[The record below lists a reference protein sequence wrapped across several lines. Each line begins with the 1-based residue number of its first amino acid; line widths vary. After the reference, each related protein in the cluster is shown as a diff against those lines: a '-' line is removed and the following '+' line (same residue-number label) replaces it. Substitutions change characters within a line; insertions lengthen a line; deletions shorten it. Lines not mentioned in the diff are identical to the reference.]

1 MPVRAQLSVGP
12 CGRKGTIISVSL
24 PNGAVVSAASTYQ
37 APKTIT
43 AISNAAEASVS
54 STAHGFTAG
63 DLLEL
68 TSGWSRLN
76 SRIVRVKSATTDA
89 FVLEGLDTS
98 SVNLYPVGG
107 GAGTARKILTWVQI
121 TQVLEFTT
129 SGGEQQFV
137 TYSFLEEDVEH
148 QIPTVKSASSF
159 AMTIGD
165 DASLPWYALLSAAND
180 DRVPRAVRITLP
192 SQSSIL
198 YNGYVTL
205 NKTPTLTKNEIMGL
219 QATVS
224 LTSEPMRYSA

>member
-1 MPVRAQLSVGP
+1 M
-12 CGRKGTIISVSL
+12 SVSL
-24 PNGAVVSAASTYQ
+24 PNGAAVAMAATYA
-37 APKTIT
+37 APKTVS
-43 AISNAAEASVS
+43 AISNAAEASCS
-54 STAHGFTAG
+54 SVAHGFAVG
-63 DLLEL
+63 DILEV

-76 SRIVRVKSATTDA
+76 ARIVRVKSQTTDA
-89 FVLEGLDTS
+89 FVLEGVDTS
-98 SVNLYPVGG
+98 NLNLYPVGG
-107 GAGTARKILTWVQI
+107 GAGTVRKILTWTQI

-165 DASLPWYALLSAAND
+165 DASLPWYSLMSAAND
-180 DRVPRAVRITLP
+180 DRVPRATRITLP

>member
-1 MPVRAQLSVGP
+1 M
-12 CGRKGTIISVSL
+12 SVSL
-24 PNGAVVSAASTYQ
+24 PNGAVVAIASAYA
-37 APKTIT
+37 AAKTIS
-43 AISNAAEASVS
+43 AISNAASASCS
-54 STAHGFTAG
+54 STAHGYTAG
-63 DLLEL
+63 DILEI

-76 SRIVRVKSATTDA
+76 GRIVRVASATTDA
-89 FVLEGLDTS
+89 FVLEGIDTTS
-98 SVNLYPVGG
+98 TSLYPTGG
-107 GAGTARKILTWVQI
+107 GAGTARKITTWQQI

-165 DASLPWYALLSAAND
+165 DASLPWYALLSTAND
-180 DRVPRAVRITLP
+180 DRIPRAVRVTLP
-192 SQSSIL
+192 SGSSIL

-219 QATVS
+219 QSTVS
-224 LTSEPMRYSA
+224 LTSEPVRYAS

>member
-1 MPVRAQLSVGP
+1 M
-12 CGRKGTIISVSL
+12 SVSL
-24 PNGAVVSAASTYQ
+24 PNGAVVAIAATYGSAV
-37 APKTIT
+37 PVT
-43 AISNAAEASVS
+43 AITNANPAVATA
-54 STAHGFTAG
+54 TAHGLTDG
-63 DLLEL
+63 DLIEV

-76 SRIVRVKSATTDA
+76 SRVVRVANSDTNTFELEGINTTD
-89 FVLEGLDTS
+89 T
-98 SVNLYPVGG
+98 NLYPAGG
-107 GAGTARKILTWVQI
+107 GIGSVKAIATMTQI

-165 DASLPWYALLSAAND
+165 DATLPWYALLSTAND
-180 DRVPRAVRITLP
+180 DRVPRAVTVTLP
-192 SQSSIL
+192 SGSLIA

-219 QATVS
+219 QSTVS
-224 LTSEPMRYSA
+224 LTSEPVRYSA

>member
-1 MPVRAQLSVGP
+1 M
-12 CGRKGTIISVSL
+12 SVSL
-24 PNGAVVSAASTYQ
+24 PNGAVVAIAATYGSAV
-37 APKTIT
+37 PVT
-43 AISNAAEASVS
+43 AITNANPAVATA
-54 STAHGFTAG
+54 TAHGLTDG
-63 DLLEL
+63 DLIEV

-76 SRIVRVKSATTDA
+76 SRVVRVANSDTNT
-89 FVLEGLDTS
+89 FELEGIDTS
-98 SVNLYPVGG
+98 DTNLYPAGG
-107 GAGTARKILTWVQI
+107 GIGSVKDIATMTQI

-165 DASLPWYALLSAAND
+165 DATLPWYALLSTAND
-180 DRVPRAVRITLP
+180 DRVPRAVTVTLP
-192 SQSSIL
+192 SGSLIA

-219 QATVS
+219 QSTVS
-224 LTSEPMRYSA
+224 LTSEPTRYAA

>member
-1 MPVRAQLSVGP
+1 M
-12 CGRKGTIISVSL
+12 SVSL
-24 PNGAVVSAASTYQ
+24 PNGAVVAIAASYD
-37 APKTIT
+37 APVSVT
-43 AISNAAEASVS
+43 AITNANPAVATA
-54 STAHGFTAG
+54 TAHGLTDG
-63 DLLEL
+63 DLIEV

-76 SRIVRVKSATTDA
+76 SRVVRVANSDTNT
-89 FVLEGLDTS
+89 FELEGINTSDT
-98 SVNLYPVGG
+98 NLYPAGG
-107 GAGTARKILTWVQI
+107 GIGSVKSIATMTQI

-129 SGGEQQFV
+129 SGGDQQFV

-180 DRVPRAVRITLP
+180 DRVPRAVTVTLP
-192 SQSSIL
+192 SGSLIA

-219 QATVS
+219 QSTVS
-224 LTSEPMRYSA
+224 LTSEPVRYSA

>member
-1 MPVRAQLSVGP
+1 M
-12 CGRKGTIISVSL
+12 
-24 PNGAVVSAASTYQ
+24 
-37 APKTIT
+37 T

-54 STAHGFTAG
+54 ATAHGFAVG
-63 DLLEL
+63 DILEV

-76 SRIVRVKSATTDA
+76 SRIVRVKSVTTDA
-89 FVLEGLDTS
+89 FVLEGVDTS
-98 SVNLYPVGG
+98 NLNLYPVGG
-107 GAGTARKILTWVQI
+107 GSGTVRKILTWVQI

>member
-1 MPVRAQLSVGP
+1 M
-12 CGRKGTIISVSL
+12 SVSL
-24 PNGAVVSAASTYQ
+24 PNGAVVAAAATYA

-43 AISNAAEASVS
+43 TISNAAEASCS
-54 STAHGFTAG
+54 SVGHGFAAG
-63 DLLEL
+63 DLLEM

-76 SRIVRVKSATTDA
+76 SRIVRVKTATADA
-89 FVLEGLDTS
+89 FILEGVDTS
-98 SVNLYPVGG
+98 NVNLYPVGG
-107 GAGTARKILTWVQI
+107 GTGTVRKILTWTQI

>member
-1 MPVRAQLSVGP
+1 M
-12 CGRKGTIISVSL
+12 
-24 PNGAVVSAASTYQ
+24 
-37 APKTIT
+37 
-43 AISNAAEASVS
+43 
-54 STAHGFTAG
+54 
-63 DLLEL
+63 
-68 TSGWSRLN
+68 
-76 SRIVRVKSATTDA
+76 
-89 FVLEGLDTS
+89 
-98 SVNLYPVGG
+98 
-107 GAGTARKILTWVQI
+107 
-121 TQVLEFTT
+121 LEFTT

-180 DRVPRAVRITLP
+180 DRIPRAVRITLP

>member
-1 MPVRAQLSVGP
+1 M
-12 CGRKGTIISVSL
+12 SVSL
-24 PNGAVVSAASTYQ
+24 PNGAVVAAAATYA

-43 AISNAAEASVS
+43 AISNAAEASAS
-54 STAHGFTAG
+54 SAAHGFAAG
-63 DLLEL
+63 DLLEM

-76 SRIVRVKSATTDA
+76 SRIVRVKTATTDA
-89 FVLEGLDTS
+89 FVLEGVDTS
-98 SVNLYPVGG
+98 NVNLYPVGG
-107 GAGTARKILTWVQI
+107 GTGTVRKILTWTQI